1 MSDDKRKPAGN
12 TKGLFSIILG
22 LLLLAAALLL
32 VLYNYVDA
40 YLAEKDSAFYENALE
55 EQMETYVPDEDL
67 MWDTYLDSQDPDR
80 KMPTIMVGEE
90 EFIGVLE
97 VPVYS
102 LSLPVMSECDYKKL
116 RRAPCVYSGTY
127 YRNDLVICAHNYRK
141 HFSNLKW
148 IPVGSEIRLLAVDGA
163 EYLYEVKELETLKP
177 TAVKEMT
184 VPENREWD
192 MTLFTCTTGGQAR
205 AAVRCVLKSK
215 TEPKY
220 MSNEWYEMPLN
231 DKP

>member
-1 MSDDKRKPAGN
+1 MKPARN

-32 VLYNYVDA
+32 VIYNYWDA
-40 YLAEKDSAFYENALE
+40 YLAALDSAYYDEALRGEMEN
-55 EQMETYVPDEDL
+55 YVPDEDL
-67 MWDTYLDSQDPDR
+67 MWDTYLDSQDPNR
-80 KMPTIMVGEE
+80 KMPTIMLGDE
-90 EFIGVLE
+90 EFIGILE
-97 VPVYS
+97 VPLYR

-116 RRAPCVYSGTY
+116 QRAPCVYSGTY

-148 IPVGSEIRLLAVDGA
+148 IPAGSEIRLLAVDGA
-163 EYLYEVKELETLKP
+163 TYTYEVKEIETLKP

-205 AAVRCVLKSK
+205 AAVRCVMKDK
-215 TEPKY
+215 TPPKY
-220 MSNEWYEMPLN
+220 MSDEWYEMPESTIQ
-231 DKP
+231 KQQ